1 MDSHFKPE
9 YWTSKK
15 DISRKKISQILK
27 LIYSFIYLNTL
38 FLVNQYQATGIY
50 FPSYFK

>member
-15 DISRKKISQILK
+15 DISRKDISQISK
-27 LIYSFIYLNTL
+27 LIYSFIYL